1 MSTILKNFKKY
12 IIPHK
17 LFFILTPLFMLT
29 EVVGEIML
37 PKLVSFIINE
47 GIASGDKAYIIAAGL
62 KMVLIAI
69 VMMCGGVLGGYCAT
83 RASVSFA
90 SDLRLDVF
98 SRLQMFSFKNIDN
111 FSTGSLVTRLTNDIT
126 QVQNVIRMGLIM
138 TVRSPGMLIGALFM
152 ASTINYRLA
161 LVIAIV
167 IPFLVLSVFL
177 ILRTAFP
184 RFDQMQKKL
193 DRVNTTIQENIT
205 NMRVIKSFLRR
216 DFEIK
221 RFYKSNHELM
231 EATLNAMKVVIMVMP
246 VATVAMN
253 VTTIAVVWVGGNFVM
268 NGHMEIGDLT
278 AFTTYIVQILMS
290 LMMLSMIF
298 LQCSRAAA
306 SLRRINE
313 LLCEKVDLNDD
324 TAAHKELRVASGAVE
339 FKNVS
344 FKYSE
349 SDSEN
354 ILSDLSF
361 TVNPG
366 EIVGIIG
373 MTGCGKTSLVQ
384 LIPRLYDVTEG
395 QVLVD
400 GVDVRDYDIKNLR
413 DGVAMVLQN
422 NVLFSGTLKENLK
435 WGNDNATD
443 EEIQMAAET
452 AQVSSFVDSLAE
464 GYDTHLEQGGM
475 NLSGGQKQRVCIAR
489 ALLKNPKILILD
501 DSTSAVD
508 SATEAKI
515 RQSFREELRDTT
527 KIIIA
532 QRIQSVI
539 DADKI
544 LVIDDGRIV
553 GEGTHSQL
561 MESSEEYRDIYYSQM
576 DKEVSA

>member
-1 MSTILKNFKKY
+1 
-12 IIPHK
+12 
-17 LFFILTPLFMLT
+17 
-29 EVVGEIML
+29 ML
-37 PKLVSFIINE
+37 PKLVSLIINE
-47 GIASGDKAYIIAAGL
+47 GIASGDTAYIITAGL

-83 RASVSFA
+83 KAAVSFA
-90 SDLRLDVF
+90 ADLRLDVF

-138 TVRSPGMLIGALFM
+138 TVRSPGMLIGALCM
-152 ASTINYRLA
+152 ASAINYRLA
-161 LVIAIV
+161 MVIAVV

-184 RFDQMQKKL
+184 RFDKMQKKL
-193 DRVNTTIQENIT
+193 DQVNTTIQENIT

-231 EATLNAMKVVIMVMP
+231 ESTMNAMKVVIMIMP
-246 VATVAMN
+246 VATIAMN
-253 VTTIAVVWVGGNFVM
+253 ITTIAVVWVGGNFVM
-268 NGHMEIGDLT
+268 SGNMDIGDLT

-313 LLCEKVDLNDD
+313 LICEKVDLNDD
-324 TAAHKELRVASGAVE
+324 NASHKELHVVSGAVE

-349 SDSEN
+349 SDNEN
-354 ILSDLSF
+354 ILSDISF
-361 TVNPG
+361 TIDPG

-400 GVDVRDYDIKNLR
+400 GVDVREYDIKNLR

-435 WGNDNATD
+435 WGNEQATD
-443 EEIQMAAET
+443 EEIQAAAET
-452 AQVSSFVDSLAE
+452 AQVSSFVDSLSE
-464 GYDTHLEQGGM
+464 GYDTHLEQGGI

-515 RQSFREELRDTT
+515 RLSFRTELKDTT

-561 MESSEEYRDIYYSQM
+561 MESSPEYRDIYYSQM